1 MDKVTQTRATQTNA
15 TQSTKTK
22 LKEFIV
28 ISGTSGSGKS
38 IALNALEDLGFYCID
53 NLPAVLL
60 THVASNMF
68 DDEQP
73 NIEHDYAV
81 SVDSR
86 NQNFLQNV
94 DTQLG
99 ILDEMRIN
107 YKIIFL
113 DADDDTLIKRFSET
127 RRKHPLSDEHVSLV
141 EAIALERK
149 ILSPIE
155 ERSSIQ
161 INTSKTTP
169 HELRASMRDYVAD
182 TDSASLTLLL
192 ESFGFKYGTPTEADF
207 MFDVRCLP
215 NPYWD
220 ENLRSY
226 TGLDEQVQDYL
237 ASHDVVNNMF
247 IDIRDFI
254 EKWLPFFRAGDRTYI
269 TIAIGC
275 TGGKHRSVYLS
286 NKLQEHFSNSDN
298 NDNVTTQ
305 IRHRELNI

>member
-1 MDKVTQTRATQTNA
+1 MDGIKQKSKQFV
-15 TQSTKTK
+15 
-22 LKEFIV
+22 V

-38 IALNALEDLGFYCID
+38 VALNALEDLGFYCID

-60 THVASNMF
+60 THIASNMF
-68 DDEQP
+68 DEEQP

-81 SVDSR
+81 SIDSR

-99 ILDEMRIN
+99 ILDSMQVN

-113 DADDDTLIKRFSET
+113 DANDDILIKRFSET
-127 RRKHPLSDEHVSLV
+127 RRKHPLSNKQVSLV
-141 EAIALERK
+141 EAIELERK

-155 ERSSIQ
+155 ERSSTK
-161 INTSKTTP
+161 INTSKITP

-207 MFDVRCLP
+207 IFDVRCLP

-220 ENLRSY
+220 EKLRPH
-226 TGLDEQVQDYL
+226 TGLDKSVQDYL
-237 ASHDVVNNMF
+237 ASQDPVNTMF
-247 IDIRDFI
+247 ADIRDFI
-254 EKWLPFFRAGDRTYI
+254 EKWLPSFRAGDRTYI
-269 TIAIGC
+269 TVAIGC

-286 NKLQEHFSNSDN
+286 SKLQEYFANNNSI
-298 NDNVTTQ
+298 TTQ
-305 IRHRELNI
+305 IRHRELTI

>member
-1 MDKVTQTRATQTNA
+1 MGKAKQFV
-15 TQSTKTK
+15 
-22 LKEFIV
+22 V

-53 NLPAVLL
+53 NLPAILL
-60 THVASNMF
+60 THIASNMF
-68 DDEQP
+68 DGENP

-81 SVDSR
+81 SIDSR

-94 DTQLG
+94 DAQLG
-99 ILDEMRIN
+99 ILDSMQVN

-113 DADDDTLIKRFSET
+113 DANDDTLIKRFSET
-127 RRKHPLSDEHVSLV
+127 RRKHPLSNEYISLV

-149 ILSPIE
+149 VLSPIE
-155 ERSSIQ
+155 EKSSIQ

-182 TDSASLTLLL
+182 TGSASLTLLL
-192 ESFGFKYGTPTEADF
+192 ESFGFKYGTPSEADF

-220 ENLRSY
+220 EELRPH
-226 TGLDEQVQDYL
+226 TGLDEPVQNYL
-237 ASHDVVNNMF
+237 AEQDSVNAMF
-247 IDIRDFI
+247 SDIRDFI
-254 EKWLPFFRAGDRTYI
+254 EKWLPSFRAGDRAYI
-269 TIAIGC
+269 TVAIGC

-286 NKLQEHFSNSDN
+286 TKLQEYFSS
-298 NDNVTTQ
+298 NDDLTTQ
-305 IRHRELNI
+305 VRHRELNI

>member
-1 MDKVTQTRATQTNA
+1 MGKAKQFV
-15 TQSTKTK
+15 
-22 LKEFIV
+22 V

-53 NLPAVLL
+53 NLPAILL
-60 THVASNMF
+60 THIASNMF
-68 DDEQP
+68 DGERS

-81 SVDSR
+81 SIDSR

-94 DTQLG
+94 DAQLG
-99 ILDEMRIN
+99 ILDSMQVN

-113 DADDDTLIKRFSET
+113 DASDDTLIKRFSET
-127 RRKHPLSDEHVSLV
+127 RRKHPLSNEYISLV

-149 ILSPIE
+149 VLSPIE
-155 ERSSIQ
+155 EKSSIQ

-182 TDSASLTLLL
+182 TGSASLTLLL
-192 ESFGFKYGTPTEADF
+192 ESFGFKYGTPSEADF

-220 ENLRSY
+220 EKLRPH
-226 TGLDEQVQDYL
+226 TGLDEPVQNYL
-237 ASHDVVNNMF
+237 AEQDSVNAMF
-247 IDIRDFI
+247 ADIRDFI
-254 EKWLPFFRAGDRTYI
+254 EKWLPSFRAGDRAYI
-269 TIAIGC
+269 TVAIGC

-286 NKLQEHFSNSDN
+286 TKLQEYFSN
-298 NDNVTTQ
+298 NDDMTTQ

>member
-1 MDKVTQTRATQTNA
+1 MDGIKQKSKQFV
-15 TQSTKTK
+15 
-22 LKEFIV
+22 V

-38 IALNALEDLGFYCID
+38 VALNALEDLGFYCID

-60 THVASNMF
+60 THIASNMF
-68 DDEQP
+68 DEEQP

-81 SVDSR
+81 SIDSR

-99 ILDEMRIN
+99 ILDSMQVN

-113 DADDDTLIKRFSET
+113 DANDDILIKRFSET
-127 RRKHPLSDEHVSLV
+127 RRKHPLSNKQVSLV
-141 EAIALERK
+141 EAIELERK

-155 ERSSIQ
+155 ERSSTK
-161 INTSKTTP
+161 INTSKITP

-207 MFDVRCLP
+207 IFDVRCLP

-220 ENLRSY
+220 EKLRPH
-226 TGLDEQVQDYL
+226 TGLRQIS
-237 ASHDVVNNMF
+237 A
-247 IDIRDFI
+247 R
-254 EKWLPFFRAGDRTYI
+254 LPCFTRP
-269 TIAIGC
+269 C
-275 TGGKHRSVYLS
+275 
-286 NKLQEHFSNSDN
+286 EH
-298 NDNVTTQ
+298 NVC
-305 IRHRELNI
+305 

>member
-1 MDKVTQTRATQTNA
+1 MG
-15 TQSTKTK
+15 KTK
-22 LKEFIV
+22 QFLV

-68 DDEQP
+68 NAEQP
-73 NIEHDYAV
+73 NTEHDYAV
-81 SVDSR
+81 SIDSR
-86 NQNFLQNV
+86 NQNFLQKV

-99 ILDEMRIN
+99 ILASMQVN

-113 DADDDTLIKRFSET
+113 DAVDETLIKRFSET
-127 RRKHPLSDEHVSLV
+127 RRKHPLSNENTSLI

-149 ILSPIE
+149 ILAPIE
-155 ERSSIQ
+155 EKSNIQ

-182 TDSASLTLLL
+182 TGSASLTLLL
-192 ESFGFKYGTPTEADF
+192 ESFGFKYGAPSEADYL
-207 MFDVRCLP
+207 FDVRCLP

-220 ENLRSY
+220 ESLRPY
-226 TGLDEQVQDYL
+226 TGLDEPVKHYL
-237 ASHDVVNNMF
+237 ASRNSVNTMF
-247 IDIRDFI
+247 QDIRDFI
-254 EKWLPFFRAGDRTYI
+254 EKWLPAFHAGDRAYI
-269 TIAIGC
+269 TVAIGC

-286 NKLQEHFSNSDN
+286 TKLQEYFSTREDMT
-298 NDNVTTQ
+298 VQ